1 MPAGGK
7 LEMRVRGPYITPGYW
22 NSPQLTEAAFDDE
35 GYYKIGDA
43 LKFADPADP
52 SRGLLFDGRVA
63 EDFKLATGTWVSTGP
78 LRNAVIAAGAPYV
91 QDVVIAGHDRDDV
104 CALIFPAI
112 DACRKLADAEGQGGA
127 LATGALL
134 AHPKVRATFQAILD
148 ALTRASTG
156 SASRIARA
164 LLMEV
169 PPSLD
174 AGEAT
179 DKGSLSQRMILQ
191 HRAALV
197 AELYQTP
204 ASPRTLAAS
213 TAK

>member
-1 MPAGGK
+1 M
-7 LEMRVRGPYITPGYW
+7 
-22 NSPQLTEAAFDDE
+22 
-35 GYYKIGDA
+35 
-43 LKFADPADP
+43 
-52 SRGLLFDGRVA
+52 LFDGRVA

-78 LRNAVIAAGAPYV
+78 LRTAVIAAGAPYV

-112 DACRKLADAEGQGGA
+112 DACRKLADADAEGQGGA
-127 LATGALL
+127 LAPGALL
-134 AHPKVRATFQAILD
+134 AHPQVRAAFQAMLD
-148 ALTRASTG
+148 AMARASTG